1 MDTPTNTPDIV
12 DPTRFP
18 IPEVELVKL
27 LALPR
32 SLIGEKRR
40 RLTQGTDW
48 LLVTARG
55 GREIRWT
62 EAGFA
67 RLRALL
73 EPPTGEETPAAE
85 KTPPPASGVQGAAI
99 TTAPELPAAAEKGR
113 ELEVAR
119 HPWPGRPQIISCV
132 GPGGSR
138 QDSRTWV
145 QVKVANSSTFVPGM
159 RLRAEPAE
167 TWGPGIWRFL
177 GPPEGQPGYPAV
189 RYPRSVGRW

>member
-1 MDTPTNTPDIV
+1 MDTPTAIPVTLDTVQFPTPEPDLIK
-12 DPTRFP
+12 T
-18 IPEVELVKL
+18 

-32 SLIGEKRR
+32 TLLREKRR
-40 RLTQGTDW
+40 
-48 LLVTARG
+48 LLVQDVDWALITARG
-55 GREIRWT
+55 GREIRWSD
-62 EAGFA
+62 AGCA

-73 EPPTGEETPAAE
+73 GMSMGADTPGGE
-85 KTPPPASGVQGAAI
+85 KTPPPASCAA
-99 TTAPELPAAAEKGR
+99 PAGAEKGR

>member
-1 MDTPTNTPDIV
+1 MDTPTAIPATQFPTPEAD
-12 DPTRFP
+12 
-18 IPEVELVKL
+18 L
-27 LALPR
+27 LKGLSLPR
-32 SLIGEKRR
+32 TLIREKRR
-40 RLTQGTDW
+40 
-48 LLVTARG
+48 LLVQDVDWALITARG
-55 GREIRWT
+55 GREIRWSD
-62 EAGFA
+62 AGCA

-73 EPPTGEETPAAE
+73 EIPTGADTPGGE
-85 KTPPPASGVQGAAI
+85 KTPAPASCASPATIPSAAQS
-99 TTAPELPAAAEKGR
+99 PATAEKGR

-119 HPWPGRPQIISCV
+119 RPWPGRPQIISCV

-138 QDSRTWV
+138 QDPRTWV